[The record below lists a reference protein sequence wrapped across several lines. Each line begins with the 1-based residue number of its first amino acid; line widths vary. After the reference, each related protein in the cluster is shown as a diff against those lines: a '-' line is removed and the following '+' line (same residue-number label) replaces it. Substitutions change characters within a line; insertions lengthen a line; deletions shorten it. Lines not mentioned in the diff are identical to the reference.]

1 MAFGGAVRD
10 WIVFAWA
17 WLFLF
22 ATTMAPMLKWVML

>member
-10 WIVFAWA
+10 WIVFVWA

-22 ATTMAPMLKWVML
+22 ATTMVPMLKVFL